1 MSRNIPPLDLMWLVM
16 ETPEGPT
23 HVGALL
29 LFQQPAGRPGLVR
42 EIVAAYRNSEPT
54 PPFNYVP
61 ELGLGVP
68 RFVEAEHI
76 DLVHHVQHLAMP
88 AGSSFEDFLRLVAD
102 LHEPVLDRSRPLFR
116 NWVIEGL
123 PGRRFA
129 IYSKVNH
136 SIIDGASG
144 AKRIYASLGTSP
156 RDSIPPPPFAAEAGA
171 HRPRRTRPLAQKL
184 ASTGT
189 AARNQA
195 VALKDVSLGA
205 LRKTVATLS
214 GSDPG
219 GSQPFTAHRA
229 PMNEPLSTSRS
240 LATLSLPLT
249 EMRDAGRRFHATLN
263 DVVVAITDEGVH
275 RYLRQTGRAFPHR
288 LVAMCPMSLRDEG
301 DNEAATKASAM
312 FVHLGEPDAAMGER
326 AAQVVAAMAKAK
338 QELRSMSKDAAMLYA
353 IAALG
358 LASASNAT
366 GVGRVAP
373 PLANLVISNVPG
385 ARQVM
390 YLNGARLVGTYAV
403 PGIAA
408 SIGLNVT
415 VSSYADQMDFGFGG
429 NGKTMYSLPDLAQHV
444 ADAFDDLKIAA
455 AKPGKRGDGRQE
467 RAAGRG
473 RTARPRQ
480 KSARPSR
487 KRK

>member
-1 MSRNIPPLDLMWLVM
+1 MSKNIPPLDLMWLVM

-29 LFQQPAGRPGLVR
+29 LFERPAGRPGLVR
-42 EIVAAYRNSEPT
+42 EIVAAYRKSVPT

-61 ELGLGVP
+61 ELGMGVP
-68 RFVEAEHI
+68 RFVEADHI

-144 AKRIYASLGTSP
+144 AKRIYASLSPSP
-156 RDSIPPPPFAAEAGA
+156 RDPIPPPPFAAEAA
-171 HRPRRTRPLAQKL
+171 SHRPRPPRPLAAKL
-184 ASTGT
+184 AGTGT

-205 LRKTVATLS
+205 LRKTIATLS

-229 PMNEPLSTSRS
+229 PMNEPLRTSRS

-249 EMRDAGRRFHATLN
+249 EMR
-263 DVVVAITDEGVH
+263 E
-275 RYLRQTGRAFPHR
+275 
-288 LVAMCPMSLRDEG
+288 
-301 DNEAATKASAM
+301 
-312 FVHLGEPDAAMGER
+312 
-326 AAQVVAAMAKAK
+326 VAA
-338 QELRSMSKDAAMLYA
+338 
-353 IAALG
+353 
-358 LASASNAT
+358 
-366 GVGRVAP
+366 
-373 PLANLVISNVPG
+373 IS
-385 ARQVM
+385 
-390 YLNGARLVGTYAV
+390 T
-403 PGIAA
+403 
-408 SIGLNVT
+408 
-415 VSSYADQMDFGFGG
+415 
-429 NGKTMYSLPDLAQHV
+429 QH
-444 ADAFDDLKIAA
+444 
-455 AKPGKRGDGRQE
+455 
-467 RAAGRG
+467 
-473 RTARPRQ
+473 
-480 KSARPSR
+480 
-487 KRK
+487 

>member
-1 MSRNIPPLDLMWLVM
+1 MSKNIPPLDLMWLVM
-16 ETPEGPT
+16 ETPTGPT

-29 LFQQPAGRPGLVR
+29 LFEQPAGRPGLVR
-42 EIVAAYRNSEPT
+42 EIVAAYRKSRPT

-68 RFVEAEHI
+68 RFVEADHI

-88 AGSSFEDFLRLVAD
+88 AGSSFDDFLRLVAD

-144 AKRIYASLGTSP
+144 AKRIYASLSPSP
-156 RDSIPPPPFAAEAGA
+156 RDPIPPPPFAAETVT
-171 HRPRRTRPLAQKL
+171 HRPRPPRPLAAQI
-184 ASTGT
+184 AGTGT

-205 LRKTVATLS
+205 LRKTIATLS
-214 GSDPG
+214 GSNPG
-219 GSQPFTAHRA
+219 GSQPFTARRA
-229 PMNEPLSTSRS
+229 PMNEPLRTSRS

-249 EMRDAGRRFHATLN
+249 EMREAGRHFNATLN

-288 LVAMCPMSLRDEG
+288 LVAMCPMSLREEG
-301 DNEAATKASAM
+301 DTEAATKASAM
-312 FVHLGEPDAAMGER
+312 FVHLGEPDAAVAER
-326 AAQVVAAMAKAK
+326 IVQVVAAMAKAK
-338 QELRSMSKDAAMLYA
+338 QELRAMSKDAAMLYA

-366 GVGRVAP
+366 GIGRVAP

-429 NGKTMYSLPDLAQHV
+429 NGETMYSLPELARHV
-444 ADAFDDLKIAA
+444 ADAFEDLKVAA
-455 AKPGKRGDGRQE
+455 AKPGH
-467 RAAGRG
+467 GRG
-473 RTARPRQ
+473 SKSGAGASGASRGARRKASQ
-480 KSARPSR
+480 ASR